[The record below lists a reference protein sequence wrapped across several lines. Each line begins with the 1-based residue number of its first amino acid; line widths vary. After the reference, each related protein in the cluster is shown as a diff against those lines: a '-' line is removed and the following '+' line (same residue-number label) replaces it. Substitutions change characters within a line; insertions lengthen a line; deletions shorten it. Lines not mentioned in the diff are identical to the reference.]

1 MYSEVLS
8 RTVRC
13 YRDGEVLSSTVRYKY
28 SEVLSRT
35 VRCFH
40 VQ

>member
-13 YRDGEVLSSTVRYKY
+13 YHVQLGAITY